1 MLTIYHI
8 MSLAICTTQVK
19 QKRVK
24 MRLKEKKKGYEKFT
38 SRGFKPIL
46 EDPHAGAVS
55 RAGRKGATTD

>member
-1 MLTIYHI
+1 

>member
-1 MLTIYHI
+1 MHHTGKTKKSKNEI
-8 MSLAICTTQVK
+8 
-19 QKRVK
+19 KR
-24 MRLKEKKKGYEKFT
+24 KKKGYEKFT